1 MLSISENLY
10 SATTE
15 IHHTAQKHPFG
26 KRLAAGNISV
36 QEWADWLDIH
46 ALAYGALDPYL
57 PQCLKRSHD
66 IALDLLAV
74 LPVKPN
80 RSDSFVE
87 FLGSLN
93 GIGDLMGAAYTLVG
107 ANLRGGQVMKGRL
120 ESKGFVVNHTDF
132 TPDEIQEGEGWLKAI
147 RATPE
152 IAEAAKK
159 TFWALYQVMD
169 EIEAR
174 AKAVQE

>member
-1 MLSISENLY
+1 MVTENLY

-26 KRLAAGNISV
+26 KRLAAGNITL

-46 ALAYGALDPYL
+46 ALAYAALDPYL

-66 IALDLLAV
+66 LALDLLAV
-74 LPVKPN
+74 LPIVPN
-80 RSDSFVE
+80 RSESFVK
-87 FLGSLN
+87 FLSEATD
-93 GIGDLMGAAYTLVG
+93 IQTLMGAAYTVVG

-132 TPDEIQEGEGWLKAI
+132 TPEELQEGEGWLKAI

-152 IAEAAKK
+152 IAEASKA
-159 TFWALYQVMD
+159 TFWALYQVMN
-169 EIEAR
+169 EIEER
-174 AKAVQE
+174 SKDI

>member
-1 MLSISENLY
+1 MVNENLY

-26 KRLAAGNISV
+26 KRLAAGNITH

-46 ALAYGALDPYL
+46 TLAYAALDPYL
-57 PQCLKRSHD
+57 PPCLKRSHD
-66 IALDLLAV
+66 LALDLLAV
-74 LPVKPN
+74 LPVRPI
-80 RSDSFVE
+80 RSETFVK
-87 FLGSLN
+87 FLSELK
-93 GIGDLMGAAYTLVG
+93 DVQSLMGAAYTIVG

-132 TPDEIQEGEGWLKAI
+132 SQDEIREGEAWLKAI

-152 IAEAAKK
+152 IAGAAKA
-159 TFWALYQVMD
+159 TFWALYQVMN
-169 EIEAR
+169 EIEER
-174 AKAVQE
+174 AKAVQ